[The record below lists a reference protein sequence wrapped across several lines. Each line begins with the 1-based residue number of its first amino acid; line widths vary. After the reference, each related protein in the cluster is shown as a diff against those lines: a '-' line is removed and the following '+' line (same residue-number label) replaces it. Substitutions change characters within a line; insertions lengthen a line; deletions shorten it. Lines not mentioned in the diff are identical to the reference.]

1 MKKMK
6 VALVVNRILPDTD
19 TNLTEILKLAN
30 EASDTG
36 ADLILFPEAA
46 LTGLINNDIPSHDLP
61 LGQVIP
67 GPVTEVLSQLT
78 RKRGFWLAI
87 GLLERDGDKLY
98 DSAILMTPEG
108 RIGLK
113 YRRIQ
118 PQWHGKEADPSVYCQ
133 GTKLSKLETPF
144 GTFAFMIC
152 GDLFDDNIIKQLRD
166 IKPDWLFVPFSR
178 CFNDGSYNQE
188 RWDREEKNEYI
199 KQVKTVGVTTLMTN
213 YIADKE
219 MLGGAFGGAMI
230 VLDNGTVI
238 DSFPLGKVGM
248 LLVNL

>member
-1 MKKMK
+1 MK
-6 VALVVNRILPDTD
+6 VALVVNRVLPDTD

-87 GLLERDGDKLY
+87 GLLE
-98 DSAILMTPEG
+98 
-108 RIGLK
+108 
-113 YRRIQ
+113 
-118 PQWHGKEADPSVYCQ
+118 H
-133 GTKLSKLETPF
+133 
-144 GTFAFMIC
+144 
-152 GDLFDDNIIKQLRD
+152 N
-166 IKPDWLFVPFSR
+166 
-178 CFNDGSYNQE
+178 GSCDQE
-188 RWDREEKNEYI
+188 RWDREEKDEYI

-230 VLDNGTVI
+230 VSSNGTVI